1 MEAALAKT
9 LGSDLEGADALIMA
23 AAVAQHVGARHV
35 VITDINQARLDLA
48 EKVNEFQARI
58 KQLTRKMMATVSE
71 LSMYQATSLKLQ
83 AEKERLEDLYE
94 TAKGRSAENLPPL
107 PECEEEWEKMERN
120 RIMNEHERKARLIRD
135 EEERAMVGAVTKST
149 AEPRLTSYVPDDEI
163 GLPKPY
169 GNKTPFMPSQLGAN
183 MRHYRKPV
191 TKPIEI

>member
-1 MEAALAKT
+1 MLEEITNLADKLRAQALT
-9 LGSDLEGADALIMA
+9 GRQG
-23 AAVAQHVGARHV
+23 
-35 VITDINQARLDLA
+35 TLDLA

-83 AEKERLEDLYE
+83 AEKERLEDLHD
-94 TAKGRSAENLPPL
+94 TAKQRVVENLPPL
-107 PECEEEWEKMERN
+107 PECEDEWAKMERN
-120 RIMNEHERKARLIRD
+120 RVMNEEERRARLLRD

-149 AEPRLTSYVPDDEI
+149 AEPRLSSYVPDDEI

-169 GNKTPFMPSQLGAN
+169 GKQSPFVPSQLGAN
-183 MRHYRKPV
+183 MRHFRKPV